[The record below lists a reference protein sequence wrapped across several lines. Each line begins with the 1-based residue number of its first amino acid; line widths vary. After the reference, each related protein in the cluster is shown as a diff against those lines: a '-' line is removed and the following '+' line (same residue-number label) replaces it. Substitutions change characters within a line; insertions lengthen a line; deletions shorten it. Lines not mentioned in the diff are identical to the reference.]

1 MINFI
6 VFSKDRACQLEL
18 LLRSMKK
25 HFTEW
30 PMVKTSILYTYSTD
44 DFRLGYEK
52 TKQYHPEFSY
62 VQEQPGRFKDQ
73 VIELIKPENQ
83 ATMFFV
89 DDQVFKDRFNLKTD
103 QVRRFL
109 MHSNIIC
116 LSLRMCPRLSYC
128 YTEKR
133 STPPPKFTP
142 MYEWFWPDQAGD
154 WAYPHALDAHLF
166 RTEDIL
172 PLAKELDY
180 SNPNTFEGALA
191 SRPPL
196 HKPFMICFEESKVIN
211 IPVNKVQTANSNHCG
226 NIPADYLNKEYLS
239 SKRISLSNIEI
250 FKNISAHQE
259 IPIIFEAMPVLELS
273 KHLELVPENCFASLG
288 AVGVQG
294 VSICYKE
301 VSKAK
306 KLVSVCI
313 PVYEMHGRGVHM
325 LKRAVESVLCQR
337 HKNYELIVSDHS
349 IDDSIE
355 AYARSVP
362 GIKYLR
368 CTEGR
373 GISSVN
379 LNNAIRNASGDY
391 IKPLFQ
397 DDFLFDE
404 DSLGTFVEGV
414 GDSVWAAGVS
424 VHHSG
429 DELQRLHSH
438 VPRQTCERDL
448 LYGLNGIGCPSAVIF
463 KNSGNFFDNK
473 LLWLMDTEFYYRML
487 LKYGQVKIVDQARV
501 GIRIW
506 EKSVGMTIATDE
518 VKSGELEYVLNKAK
532 SIVTFVVPSIG
543 RESLNKTIK
552 HLQEQTLN
560 AWQCAV
566 VFDGVKCPASAPWKE
581 DSRITYIEIEK
592 TGNSDNRHG
601 NAGKVRNVALPHVT
615 TPYTAFVDDDDY
627 LDPTYVESILQ
638 EIGTDDGIVFR
649 MRMPSGKIVPP
660 LEMGNQIVMTHVG
673 ISFVLKTDK
682 IKENNLR
689 FINSNGEDFDFL
701 DKAVKSGVKINVS
714 DKSLYYVGANE

>member
-30 PMVKTSILYTYSTD
+30 SMIKTSILYTYSTD

-89 DDQVFKDRFNLKTD
+89 DDQVFKNRFDLKTD

-109 MHSNIIC
+109 MYSNIVC
-116 LSLRMCPRLSYC
+116 LSLRMCPRMDYC

-133 STPPPKFTP
+133 STPQPRFTP
-142 MYEWFWPDQAGD
+142 MNEWFWPDQIGD
-154 WAYPHALDAHLF
+154 WSYPHSLDAHLF
-166 RTEDIL
+166 RTDDIL
-172 PLAKELDY
+172 PLAKELEY
-180 SNPNTFEGALA
+180 TNPNTFEGALA
-191 SRPPL
+191 ARPPL
-196 HKPFMICFEESKVIN
+196 HKPFMICYDEAKVMN
-211 IPVNKVQTANSNHCG
+211 IPVNKVQTANGNHCG
-226 NIPADYLNKEYLS
+226 NIPAEYLNKEFLS
-239 SKRISLSNIEI
+239 SKRISLSNIELV
-250 FKNISAHQE
+250 KNTAPHQE
-259 IPIIFEAMPVLELS
+259 LPIVFEPVAP
-273 KHLELVPENCFASLG
+273 KGVPGHPTLFPDNCFGSPGGIAGMQGPSTE
-288 AVGVQG
+288 GV
-294 VSICYKE
+294 KPT
-301 VSKAK
+301 
-306 KLVSVCI
+306 VSVCI
-313 PVYEMHGRGVHM
+313 PAYEMHGKGVSM
-325 LKRAVESVLCQR
+325 LRRAVESVLCQR
-337 HKNYELIVSDHS
+337 YKNYELIVSDHS
-349 IDDSIE
+349 TDDSIE
-355 AYARSVP
+355 TYVRSIP

-379 LNNAIRNASGDY
+379 LNNAIRNATGEY

-404 DSLGTFVEGV
+404 DSLGTFVEGI
-414 GDSVWAAGVS
+414 GDAVWAAGVS

-463 KNSGNFFDNK
+463 RNSVNLFDSR

-487 LKYGQVKIVDQARV
+487 LKYGQIKIVDQARV

-506 EKSVGMTIATDE
+506 ENSVGKTIATDE
-518 VKSGELEYVLNKAK
+518 VKSRELEYVLNKAN
-532 SIVTFVVPSIG
+532 SIVTFIVPSIG
-543 RESLNKTIK
+543 RDSLNKTIK

-560 AWQCAV
+560 AWQCIV
-566 VFDGVKCPASAPWKE
+566 VFDGVRCPAHSPWKD

-592 TGNSDNRHG
+592 AGSSANRHG

-649 MRMPSGKIVPP
+649 MRMPSGKVVPP

-673 ISFVLKTDK
+673 ISFVLKTNK

-701 DKAVKSGVKINVS
+701 DKAIKSGMHIHVS
-714 DKSLYYVGANE
+714 EKVLYCVGANE